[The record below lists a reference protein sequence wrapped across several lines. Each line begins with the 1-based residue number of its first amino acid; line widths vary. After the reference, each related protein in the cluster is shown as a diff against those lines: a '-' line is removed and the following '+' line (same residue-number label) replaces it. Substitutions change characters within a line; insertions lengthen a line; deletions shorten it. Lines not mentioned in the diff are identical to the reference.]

1 MRDMSDIARIRSR
14 PASGTRRS
22 DRVAR
27 LRPAIAGAV
36 GALAGIGL
44 SELVAGLLGAP
55 SLLAA
60 IGGFLIDN
68 QPAGAKDIAV
78 GLFGTNDKL
87 AFETVIVIVAAII
100 GAGLGI
106 IAVRRSFLAAAA
118 GFAAFAL
125 AGLLAS
131 LRVPDS
137 TPTTAMIV
145 AIVAA
150 VAGVQVM
157 SLLLRAGG
165 AGSTAMG
172 GPVAAVMPNWS
183 RRGFLIQA

>member
-1 MRDMSDIARIRSR
+1 
-14 PASGTRRS
+14 
-22 DRVAR
+22 
-27 LRPAIAGAV
+27 
-36 GALAGIGL
+36 
-44 SELVAGLLGAP
+44 
-55 SLLAA
+55 
-60 IGGFLIDN
+60 
-68 QPAGAKDIAV
+68 DIAV

-106 IAVRRSFLAAAA
+106 IAVRRSFLVAAA

-125 AGLLAS
+125 AGFLAS

-137 TPTTAMIV
+137 TPTTAMVV

-183 RRGFLIQA
+183 RRGFLIQAGSMAVASTAAGLVGRRLLEGGGTQAGAPAIPGAVATASLPPGAELSVAGLTPLVVPADRFYRIDT